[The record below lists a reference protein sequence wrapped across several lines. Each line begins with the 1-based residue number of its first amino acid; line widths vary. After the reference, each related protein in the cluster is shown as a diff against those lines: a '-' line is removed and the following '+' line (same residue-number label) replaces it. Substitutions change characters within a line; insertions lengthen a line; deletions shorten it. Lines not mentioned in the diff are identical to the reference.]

1 MVYSINGMSVRCWLS
16 LSLLWV
22 LCKNCQ
28 VRVFE
33 KIVEF
38 CWSFQT
44 IFLSFVFK
52 HFQNNLI
59 LRRYIGLILNRQ
71 IIFHFRYYVNRGSFI
86 NEWFLVLQTNH
97 QPHINFV
104 ASGHCFRLFQC
115 CWLFAFFSLL
125 CKSTDW
131 FLYYGNIDR

>member
-1 MVYSINGMSVRCWLS
+1 MSVRCWLS

-52 HFQNNLI
+52 HFQNYLI

-97 QPHINFV
+97 QPLLTLLLQAIVSVYFNV
-104 ASGHCFRLFQC
+104 VGYLLFSVCSANQPTGFC
-115 CWLFAFFSLL
+115 IMGTLIVKGL
-125 CKSTDW
+125 T
-131 FLYYGNIDR
+131 